1 MLLHKLKL
9 GSASFVSDEKS
20 IILTLFKDRSL
31 FLSYIKHR
39 QFRAVTPHHY
49 VRNAGSFKIFSPSI

>member
-9 GSASFVSDEKS
+9 GSASFVSHEKS

-31 FLSYIKHR
+31 FLSHIKNR
-39 QFRAVTPHHY
+39 QFRAVTAHHY
-49 VRNAGSFKIFSPSI
+49 VRNAGSL